1 MDGAG
6 AADGSL
12 WGSGAA
18 LAVQESRWALVWRG
32 AAFTTGL
39 LPCLLFSAMITDRLY
54 RATANACGPVHNTDD
69 LFAGIMLFTSAVW
82 SLSRSAACQE
92 FSSL

>member
-1 MDGAG
+1 MDGAS

-12 WGSGAA
+12 RGSGAA
-18 LAVQESRWALVWRG
+18 LAVQESRWALVWRRP
-32 AAFTTGL
+32 AFTTGL
-39 LPCLLFSAMITDRLY
+39 LPCLLFSAVITARLY

-69 LFAGIMLFTSAVW
+69 LFTGIVLFTSAVW
-82 SLSRSAACQE
+82 SLSQSAACQE